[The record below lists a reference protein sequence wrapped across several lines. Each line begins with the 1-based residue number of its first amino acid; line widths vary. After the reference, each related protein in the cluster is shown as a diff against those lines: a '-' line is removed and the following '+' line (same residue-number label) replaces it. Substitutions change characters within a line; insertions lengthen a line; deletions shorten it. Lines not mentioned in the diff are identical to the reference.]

1 MHTKETLLMM
11 KLSDRI
17 LEIAE
22 NRDKFTCGDFQY
34 AIDAVIMATYQEGEN
49 AAMRRPAADRH

>member
-1 MHTKETLLMM
+1 MM

-34 AIDAVIMATYQEGEN
+34 AIDAVIMATYQEGQN